1 MDTFISFLLQ
11 RVYKS
16 KPIPNKV
23 VEIALNNTIKDVKY
37 HFPALENDDIIQRIK
52 VNNNELAVFLFRLGR
67 ELHLSKLE
75 TLKNQIHSLLKEL
88 CSCEIYFNNDIDVGF
103 YIVHG
108 QGLIIGSRNKIGKG
122 FIIHQGCTIGHKIN
136 GAGSGVFINDN
147 VKVYCNS
154 SIIGEVEIGENVI
167 IGAHV
172 LITKNVI
179 PNSIVTNAL
188 EINSKLINTNSF

>member
-52 VNNNELAVFLFRLGR
+52 LNNNELAVFLFRLGR

-75 TLKNQIHSLLKEL
+75 TLKIQIHSLLKEL
-88 CSCEIYFNNDIDVGF
+88 LLVKFI
-103 YIVHG
+103 
-108 QGLIIGSRNKIGKG
+108 LTIILMLD
-122 FIIHQGCTIGHKIN
+122 FIL
-136 GAGSGVFINDN
+136 FM
-147 VKVYCNS
+147 VK
-154 SIIGEVEIGENVI
+154 
-167 IGAHV
+167 A
-172 LITKNVI
+172 
-179 PNSIVTNAL
+179 
-188 EINSKLINTNSF
+188 

>member
-1 MDTFISFLLQ
+1 MVKVLLFI
-11 RVYKS
+11 K
-16 KPIPNKV
+16 
-23 VEIALNNTIKDVKY
+23 
-37 HFPALENDDIIQRIK
+37 
-52 VNNNELAVFLFRLGR
+52 
-67 ELHLSKLE
+67 
-75 TLKNQIHSLLKEL
+75 
-88 CSCEIYFNNDIDVGF
+88 
-103 YIVHG
+103 
-108 QGLIIGSRNKIGKG
+108 
-122 FIIHQGCTIGHKIN
+122 GCTIGHKRN